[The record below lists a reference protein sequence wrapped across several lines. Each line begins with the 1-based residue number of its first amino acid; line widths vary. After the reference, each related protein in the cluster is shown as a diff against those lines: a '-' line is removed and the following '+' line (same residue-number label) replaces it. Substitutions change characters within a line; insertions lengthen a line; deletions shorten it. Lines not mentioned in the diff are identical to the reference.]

1 MSSSEKSKG
10 CAFLEFS
17 KASGLQTALRLHHS
31 ELDGRKINVELS
43 AGGGGKS
50 DARMKKVKEKNAKLE
65 VSANILGLLICSHY
79 YRNIEPNLQLAVR
92 NPRLKTRKMQ
102 QNILLN
108 LATRPLQELKSNII
122 QERPGL
128 FQRMVKP
135 QVAVVKGIEEPL
147 MVLDDRIEVAQ
158 MVDGQCLEPMRSL

>member
-1 MSSSEKSKG
+1 VYDLTGVTDPLPTIRRLTSRSKTSTMSSEKSKG

-65 VSANILGLLICSHY
+65 VS
-79 YRNIEPNLQLAVR
+79 
-92 NPRLKTRKMQ
+92 
-102 QNILLN
+102 
-108 LATRPLQELKSNII
+108 SNIF
-122 QERPGL
+122 G
-128 FQRMVKP
+128 
-135 QVAVVKGIEEPL
+135 
-147 MVLDDRIEVAQ
+147 
-158 MVDGQCLEPMRSL
+158 SSS